1 MTINAFLVGGEK
13 TYAQTFISKANNH
26 GIELNMVGHRNWDA
40 VPRGDIPLCDVV
52 IVLKDVVSHKQ
63 RDWARASARLKNVKF
78 CEVSQKIAVG
88 VDGLRHVLQITPEDQ
103 PQELVETSLRN
114 SFSSMDYQTH
124 LTFSESIENFMVD
137 VDKIGSRR
145 GAIRSMFQNYL
156 SSLDTQTPL
165 SWGRERLESLFD
177 SYRSLIKRDNQ
188 ISEEIKSVLFSW
200 GIENACS
207 FKEQKSFERVY
218 NMLFGYYPEEFNK
231 LFEKPETLSE
241 VVLSAEAEVV
251 LNNNKE
257 KIFQDIKER
266 PFQVLGYL
274 FAEPSEIHAAQELSY
289 SLEDFEEVLS
299 EIRHNFKTKNWH
311 RSLAEWQDVK
321 YRWAQDVLK
330 ADPSITTM
338 GRLHKYSRDLWHS
351 RIADKYCGILL
362 SSQEEVSEDLTSLEE
377 ETPTPIETTRC
388 LKGKVLFD
396 SFEVTLSAGSMVV
409 IDSIKSSSIEVGEGV
424 FVQIKSYEDGVLKGV
439 QLSFS

>member
-1 MTINAFLVGGEK
+1 MSSYDAFLVGGEK
-13 TYAQTFISKANNH
+13 TYAQTFISKALNH

-40 VPRGDIPLCDVV
+40 VPRGDIPMCDVV

-63 RDWARASARLKNVKF
+63 RNWARSSARLKNIKF

-88 VDGLRHVLQITPEDQ
+88 VDGLRHVLQITPEEQ
-103 PQELVETSLRN
+103 PQELVETSLRS
-114 SFSSMDYQTH
+114 SFSSMDYETH
-124 LTFSESIENFMVD
+124 LRFSESIENFMVD
-137 VDKIGSRR
+137 VDKVGSRR

-156 SSLDTQTPL
+156 NSLDTPIPL

-177 SYRSLIKRDNQ
+177 CYRSLVKRDNQ

-241 VVLSAEAEVV
+241 VVLSPEAEVV

-274 FAEPSEIHAAQELSY
+274 FSEASEIHSMQDLPYDKE
-289 SLEDFEEVLS
+289 EFEEVLS
-299 EIRHNFKTKNWH
+299 EIRHNFKTKSWN

-321 YRWAQDVLK
+321 YRWAQEVLK
-330 ADPSITTM
+330 ADGSISTM
-338 GRLHKYSRDLWHS
+338 GRLHKLSRDLWHS
-351 RIADKYCGILL
+351 RIADKYCGLL
-362 SSQEEVSEDLTSLEE
+362 FQDQAPDSETDFENIPSNPPPKE
-377 ETPTPIETTRC
+377 
-388 LKGKVLFD
+388 KGRVVFD
-396 SFEVTLSAGSMVV
+396 SFEVTLSEGSVIV
-409 IDSIKSSSIEVGEGV
+409 IDSITTTSVEVSEGISLRV
-424 FVQIKSYEDGVLKGV
+424 TSYEKGV
-439 QLSFS
+439 MLGVHISYSQS